1 MVINTK
7 QVRERTFG
15 KVTPDW
21 VIKRVMPVIENA
33 IKKWEIG
40 ITKNVK
46 NTSLFN
52 FQSSQYNASYGNY
65 YQGSNI
71 FLLSLWKHSFD
82 YIHDGWIAMGKGSKN
97 LYYSSLNDKP
107 IKVKTKSRAVP
118 VIYSDKRFTDE
129 GKKILV
135 ENKLKPTIKVWEVKK
150 NYPEIWELVKGKT
163 FYFER
168 WHYLFSVENF
178 DNLLGTKNETLLKT
192 PKNHNESIENK
203 ETLKLDTKNDE
214 KFIDDITIN
223 MENKPNIKF
232 GLHKV
237 SNYKPL
243 QDLISIRPSNEMLD
257 FEYFYETLVHEL
269 IHSTG
274 HESRTSRHK
283 NQLNFTKGHE
293 ERSTE
298 ELVAELGMFMS
309 LDRIDEKTKIHTYHN
324 DLKTEKYFDKKQ
336 VHNNVGQYLKS
347 WLSQDNT
354 KAKKIE
360 KLMIASEFADQSE
373 RYIFDPK

>member
-7 QVRERTFG
+7 QVRERTFSKG
-15 KVTPDW
+15 VPNFVVK
-21 VIKRVMPVIENA
+21 KAMPVIENA
-33 IKKWEIG
+33 VEKWEIG
-40 ITKNVK
+40 ITDNVK
-46 NTSLFN
+46 STRLFSY
-52 FQSSQYNASYGNY
+52 QSSQYNATYGNY

-71 FLLSLWKHSFD
+71 FMLSLWKHSFD
-82 YIHDGWIAMGKGSKN
+82 YIHDGWVSQGKATSN
-97 LYYSSLNDKP
+97 LYNSSLNDKP
-107 IKVKTKSRAVP
+107 IKVKTGTRAVP

-150 NYPEIWELVKGKT
+150 NYPEIWELVKSKT
-163 FYFER
+163 FYYER

-178 DNLLGTKNETLLKT
+178 DNLLGTENETLLKT

-214 KFIDDITIN
+214 KFIEDITIN

-237 SNYKPL
+237 SSYRPYD
-243 QDLISIRPSNEMLD
+243 DLIKIRPSNEMLN
-257 FEYFYETLVHEL
+257 FEYFYETLV
-269 IHSTG
+269 HSTG

-309 LDRIDEKTKIHTYHN
+309 LDRVSDTDI
-324 DLKTEKYFDKKQ
+324 DKKQ
-336 VHNNVGQYLKS
+336 IHNNVGHYLKS
-347 WLSQDNT
+347 WLSKESDE
-354 KAKKIE
+354 AKKIE
-360 KLMIASEFADQSE
+360 KLMIASELADQGE